1 MGRGDDMNDV
11 KLPIVKPGEL
21 IKALEKLGF
30 SCTKKS
36 KGSHFRYK
44 HPDGRKTTVPVHKGK
59 DIGRGLLRKILRDV
73 DISTEELKKL
83 L

>member
-1 MGRGDDMNDV
+1 MNDV
-11 KLPIVKPGEL
+11 KLPILKPGEL

-30 SCTKKS
+30 SRTRKS

-44 HPDGRKTTVPVHKGK
+44 HPDGRKTTVPFHEGK

-73 DISTEELKKL
+73 DISIEELKRL

>member
-1 MGRGDDMNDV
+1 MNDV
-11 KLPIVKPGEL
+11 KLPILKPGEL

-30 SCTKKS
+30 SRTRKS
-36 KGSHFRYK
+36 KGSHFRCK

-59 DIGRGLLRKILRDV
+59 DISRGLLRKILRDV
-73 DISTEELKKL
+73 DISIEELKKL